1 MIFDAVLGSRYPQFN
16 LFTRAHKLITLSH
29 GDDETTWPTIIPMI
43 QCARVVKTERES
55 RERFLNMAVF
65 VNHSKSLDG
74 LTRKNE
80 HFVL

>member
-1 MIFDAVLGSRYPQFN
+1 MLFLVRVIHNLTYLHVL
-16 LFTRAHKLITLSH
+16 TVIALSL
-29 GDDETTWPTIIPMI
+29 GDVETIWPTIIPMI
-43 QCARVVKTERES
+43 QCAKVVKTERES
-55 RERFLNMAVF
+55 RENFLNMVVF